1 MISIV
6 ISTSL
11 LSFMGKMAFSGWK
24 AGLGLGALYVSLI
37 MLKLMIDN

>member
-11 LSFMGKMAFSGWK
+11 LSLMGKIASSSWEAGI
-24 AGLGLGALYVSLI
+24 GLGTLYVSLI
-37 MLKLMIDN
+37 TLYTGAYA